1 MNDFGKKQESP
12 PSKNSRVDFFLWRRE
27 KNFEAS
33 PVFGKGR
40 LSFCVI
46 IQKVTVSCRCP
57 RFPPSRW

>member
-27 KNFEAS
+27 KNFGAS

-46 IQKVTVSCRCP
+46 MQ
-57 RFPPSRW
+57 

>member
-27 KNFEAS
+27 KYFGAS
-33 PVFGKGR
+33 PFFDNDR

-46 IQKVTVSCRCP
+46 MQKVTVSCRCL
-57 RFPPSRW
+57 RFPPS